1 MLEAGGGADGG
12 GELSDLPAE
21 GGEDGLVAADVLL
34 APALVVGEP
43 GLRHVGGRIL
53 SGSFWR
59 RWGGLGR
66 DEWRDAWS
74 EGLRPRSWAVVWG
87 VRRRLVVGGMA
98 RSFAA
103 LGGKWRET
111 GP

>member
-1 MLEAGGGADGG
+1 VLEAGGGADGG
-12 GELSDLPAE
+12 GELGGLLAE

-59 RWGGLGR
+59 RWWGGMSAGTR
-66 DEWRDAWS
+66 
-74 EGLRPRSWAVVWG
+74 G
-87 VRRRLVVGGMA
+87 VRD
-98 RSFAA
+98 
-103 LGGKWRET
+103 
-111 GP
+111 